1 MFKNIIVRFLRWIE
15 IQRSLIMV
23 LTAFLFVWQLIHL
36 YLLTANVVALRL
48 LDRSF
53 LELSDILNILIA
65 LVDYTEIPALITA
78 TLLYFG
84 QFYTQFNWKSLW
96 FLILINSQWPHL
108 LWITDEFVVNRFSEA
123 GHVIFLV

>member
-1 MFKNIIVRFLRWIE
+1 M
-15 IQRSLIMV
+15 
-23 LTAFLFVWQLIHL
+23 
-36 YLLTANVVALRL
+36 VALRL

-123 GHVIFLV
+123 GHVIFPV